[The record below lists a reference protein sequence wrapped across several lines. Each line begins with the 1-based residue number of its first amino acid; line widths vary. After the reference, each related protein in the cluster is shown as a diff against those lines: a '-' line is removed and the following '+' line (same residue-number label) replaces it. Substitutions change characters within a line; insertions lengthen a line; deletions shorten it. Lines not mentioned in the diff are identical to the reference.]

1 MTDKEIEEKKK
12 KLEKVKIP
20 PICTFKGVRK
30 IVLQRVWDKADKLE
44 KEGKPMLVGD
54 FGRLMAEKWD
64 EVKKEIPVLCQTQ
77 PVKAEDLGERS
88 PDPTYSEE
96 IEGLTKRLEDLKK
109 QASESEEPAEEP
121 AEKVA
126 EKVAEAPKKTSE
138 VPAEVPAEAPKK
150 TSEVPA
156 EVPAEK
162 PKKEPKKEPEK
173 EPEKIA

>member
-64 EVKKEIPVLCQTQ
+64 EVKKEIPALCQSQ
-77 PVKAEDLGERS
+77 PIKTEDLGERAS
-88 PDPTYSEE
+88 DPTYEEE
-96 IEGLTKRLEDLKK
+96 IQGLEARLEDLKK
-109 QASESEEPAEEP
+109 QASESDGAEEPAEE
-121 AEKVA
+121 
-126 EKVAEAPKKTSE
+126 
-138 VPAEVPAEAPKK
+138 
-150 TSEVPA
+150 
-156 EVPAEK
+156 

-173 EPEKIA
+173 PEKVAEKPEKVAEKEPEKIA